1 MGWRWSRAVPATT
14 LDTFSLPP
22 SGNHPITTE
31 MEAIS
36 LPPSPDCRLTNMPQR
51 QDDGVEMTL
60 SNQASDSCPKERQK
74 HWRKQC
80 FSASL
85 QWGAPCPPPVQ
96 TSSPAPALVSAPVPL
111 LLQATHSAA
120 PYTMVQQSQRGPAA
134 LTPLE
139 AQELGAH
146 VHFS

>member
-1 MGWRWSRAVPATT
+1 MWGGGGAGQSQPPPWT
-14 LDTFSLPP
+14 LSLPP
-22 SGNHPITTE
+22 SGNHPNHHLGKPV
-31 MEAIS
+31 S
-36 LPPSPDCRLTNMPQR
+36 LPPSPDCRLTNMPQW

-60 SNQASDSCPKERQK
+60 SNQAPDSCPKERQK
-74 HWRKQC
+74 RWRKRC

-85 QWGAPCPPPVQ
+85 QRGVPCPPPAH
-96 TSSPAPALVSAPVPL
+96 TSSPAPALVPAPVPL
-111 LLQATHSAA
+111 LPQATHSAA
-120 PYTMVQQSQRGPAA
+120 PYTMVQQSPRGPAA